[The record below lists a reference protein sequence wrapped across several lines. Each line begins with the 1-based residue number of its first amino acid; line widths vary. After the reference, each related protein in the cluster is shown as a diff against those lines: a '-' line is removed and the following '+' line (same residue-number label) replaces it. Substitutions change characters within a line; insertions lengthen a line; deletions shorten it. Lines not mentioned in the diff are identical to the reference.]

1 MITPWSWPWV
11 TSKQAVQ
18 RMQVL
23 SPFLF
28 SVAPIVHIEDV
39 YEYLTRVG
47 VRHSYNTDTH
57 NYIQPF
63 SFSQIMINVYMLLS
77 VVFSVCVQCLY
88 LLRVSMLQ
96 NSYFPTCLYVYSLV
110 FLLAYALL
118 LFA

>member
-1 MITPWSWPWV
+1 
-11 TSKQAVQ
+11 
-18 RMQVL
+18 MQVL

-28 SVAPIVHIEDV
+28 SVAPILHIEDV
-39 YEYLTRVG
+39 YEYLARVG

>member
-1 MITPWSWPWV
+1 M

-63 SFSQIMINVYMLLS
+63 SFSHIMINVYMLLS
-77 VVFSVCVQCLY
+77 VVFSVCVWCLVHCLY
-88 LLRVSMLQ
+88 LYV
-96 NSYFPTCLYVYSLV
+96 CLCFNTLV
-110 FLLAYALL
+110 FPHVYMCILCG
-118 LFA
+118 LFVGICIITVCIV